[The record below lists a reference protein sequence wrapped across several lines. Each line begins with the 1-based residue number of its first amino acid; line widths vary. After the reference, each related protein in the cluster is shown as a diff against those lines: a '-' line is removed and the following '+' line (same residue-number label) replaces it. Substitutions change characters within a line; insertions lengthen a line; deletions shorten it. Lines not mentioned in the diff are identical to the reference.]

1 MRNDSNRLRWL
12 IATLGLT
19 QIIGWGTMFY
29 AYGVL
34 MGPMQTAL
42 HTSKPVVVGAYS
54 VALLVSGCLS
64 TFAGAIID
72 RFGGRILMGAG
83 SVLAA
88 ALLALLSHVDS
99 VAELYLVWAGIGIA
113 MSATLYQPAF
123 AVITQIFGAE
133 YRRAITLLTLFGGFA
148 STIFWP
154 LTQFLLGQYGW
165 RETWMIY
172 AIANLVL
179 CVPVHAL
186 LPVFEKWPSAA
197 TTAVTANKITLATVL
212 REPRFYLAT
221 GAITLNALVFSAMS
235 LHLISI
241 LQARGVSPG
250 HAAAIGAMVGPMQVL
265 GRILETTIGKKATS
279 RQVALIAIW
288 LLPLSLALLLAPS
301 EWLFIYGVFA
311 AMYGIGNGVMTIVRG
326 TLPAEL
332 YGRETY
338 GAISGAMAT
347 PVLIAIAA
355 GPFVASLVYSLTGG
369 YAGTIL
375 ALIGIALL
383 GAVLFIYVRTHSSQA
398 INLQDL
404 QKVEP

>member
-12 IATLGLT
+12 IATLGVT

-154 LTQFLLGQYGW
+154 LTQFLLGHYGW
-165 RETWMIY
+165 CDTWLIY

-186 LPVFEKWPSAA
+186 LPVFGKRSSVA
-197 TTAVTANKITLATVL
+197 TTAVSANQITLAMVL

-241 LQARGVSPG
+241 LQTRGVSPG

-383 GAVLFIYVRTHSSQA
+383 GAVLFIYVSTHSSQA